1 MQEDAVKKMKLITEF
16 HLLQGLYDH
25 HELCGYCAVIVRL
38 LCGASEY
45 FLKILWKLNKKEIDC
60 QLTVYFLLDLS
71 SLSCLQAKLTNN
83 V

>member
-1 MQEDAVKKMKLITEF
+1 MKLITEF

-60 QLTVYFLLDLS
+60 QLN
-71 SLSCLQAKLTNN
+71 SLFSFGFIFFIVLTSQTY
-83 V
+83 

>member
-1 MQEDAVKKMKLITEF
+1 MKLITEF

-60 QLTVYFLLDLS
+60 QLN
-71 SLSCLQAKLTNN
+71 SLFSFRFIFFIVLTSRTYYQRFVAK
-83 V
+83 VI

>member
-1 MQEDAVKKMKLITEF
+1 MKLITEF

-60 QLTVYFLLDLS
+60 QLN
-71 SLSCLQAKLTNN
+71 SLFSFRFIFFIVLTSRTY
-83 V
+83 

>member
-1 MQEDAVKKMKLITEF
+1 MKLITEF

-45 FLKILWKLNKKEIDC
+45 FLKILWKLNPKENR
-60 QLTVYFLLDLS
+60 LS
-71 SLSCLQAKLTNN
+71 IKQSIFFWIYHLYRAYKQNSTN
-83 V
+83 VL

>member
-1 MQEDAVKKMKLITEF
+1 MCPKNGGQYKGKCKESERN
-16 HLLQGLYDH
+16 
-25 HELCGYCAVIVRL
+25 CAIIVRV

-71 SLSCLQAKLTNN
+71 SLSCLQAELTTN
-83 V
+83 VL

>member
-1 MQEDAVKKMKLITEF
+1 MKLITEF

-25 HELCGYCAVIVRL
+25 HKLCGYCAVIVRL

-60 QLTVYFLLDLS
+60 RLNSLFLLDIY
-71 SLSCLQAKLTNN
+71 SLSCLQAELTTNN
-83 V
+83 L

>member
-1 MQEDAVKKMKLITEF
+1 MKLITEF

-25 HELCGYCAVIVRL
+25 HELYGYCAVIVRL

-60 QLTVYFLLDLS
+60 QLN
-71 SLSCLQAKLTNN
+71 SLFSFRFIFFIVLTSRTYYQRFVAK
-83 V
+83 VI